1 MEKLLKCGTISD
13 FVAFFLS
20 SYFLLWHAQK
30 RNYQRRNEKGKKKFS
45 HIFEKQFMK
54 LHFNCHLSTTKN
66 MEEKVTARKVWHMI
80 WTTLASFPFLFL
92 YVMARQNICCSAREF
107 VKGDMDI
114 YLFWNRSTNHRIRNN
129 PRHFHKGLDLNVTPT
144 HTMFIKWAQWSGRLI
159 TLPTVLFSQL

>member
-1 MEKLLKCGTISD
+1 MKREKRSSPTFLRNNLWSYISIVIYLPQRIWKRRWLLAKCGIWSE
-13 FVAFFLS
+13 L
-20 SYFLLWHAQK
+20 
-30 RNYQRRNEKGKKKFS
+30 
-45 HIFEKQFMK
+45 
-54 LHFNCHLSTTKN
+54 
-66 MEEKVTARKVWHMI
+66 I

-114 YLFWNRSTNHRIRNN
+114 YLFWNRSTNHRIVNN

-159 TLPTVLFSQL
+159 TLPTVQPTLRQLHAHCTPLRP